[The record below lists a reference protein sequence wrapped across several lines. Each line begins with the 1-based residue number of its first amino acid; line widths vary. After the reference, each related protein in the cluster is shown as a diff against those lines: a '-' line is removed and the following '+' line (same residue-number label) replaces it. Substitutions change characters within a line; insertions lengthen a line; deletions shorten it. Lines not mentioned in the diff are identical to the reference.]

1 MFLARYADRRD
12 AQGRHAVVRNGS
24 LPEREVH
31 TGVGAVRVKVPR
43 VRDRSGIGRR
53 FHSALL
59 PPYLRRSQSLAALLP
74 WLSLQGVSTGDF
86 WQGKSAPIMASATL
100 CPFGLAYGPL
110 RWTKGCWRSKVVN
123 RGQACTLSR
132 MIESSKLVMPQR
144 KVPVTP
150 FHIGAGALEH
160 LRERLG
166 LLLELVLRHR
176 A

>member
-1 MFLARYADRRD
+1 MAQAIEAEVAMFLARYADRRD

-43 VRDRSGIGRR
+43 VRDRSGTGLR

-100 CPFGLAYGPL
+100 CPFGLAYGSL
-110 RWTKGCWRSKVVN
+110 RWTKGCWRS
-123 RGQACTLSR
+123 RDGGQDR
-132 MIESSKLVMPQR
+132 R
-144 KVPVTP
+144 K
-150 FHIGAGALEH
+150 H
-160 LRERLG
+160 
-166 LLLELVLRHR
+166 
-176 A
+176 

>member
-1 MFLARYADRRD
+1 LAQAIEAEVAMFLARYADRRD

-100 CPFGLAYGPL
+100 CPFGLAYGSL
-110 RWTKGCWRSKVVN
+110 RWTR
-123 RGQACTLSR
+123 
-132 MIESSKLVMPQR
+132 
-144 KVPVTP
+144 
-150 FHIGAGALEH
+150 GAGGNSTDA
-160 LRERLG
+160 RIAANIERGFCPKKRSAAVVPSSRVRKKL
-166 LLLELVLRHR
+166 
-176 A
+176 